1 MAILTPHPVDR
12 IVQALEAIKLGV
24 SDDQRQIAA
33 ILARLEPPQEP
44 GAPPRAQEVER
55 FRQALDKIGPA
66 SWLMIAM
73 TAAEAGY
80 YLPSS
85 LDRMAGI
92 TTEAAAGIG
101 RRRRSCALAERAVA
115 GSCAAVYFD
124 LAHEAPP
131 IVNYRQ
137 LGGCNRYGRLVEA
150 VFAAHDLPGWSWA
163 AEEAARE
170 LRAVLP
176 DQYKRRRQK

>member
-73 TAAEAGY
+73 TAAEAG
-80 YLPSS
+80 
-85 LDRMAGI
+85 
-92 TTEAAAGIG
+92 
-101 RRRRSCALAERAVA
+101 
-115 GSCAAVYFD
+115 
-124 LAHEAPP
+124 
-131 IVNYRQ
+131 
-137 LGGCNRYGRLVEA
+137 
-150 VFAAHDLPGWSWA
+150 
-163 AEEAARE
+163 
-170 LRAVLP
+170 
-176 DQYKRRRQK
+176 